1 MDENT
6 EKEYPVKNMLKGK
19 ERRTDE
25 RKLYNIHL
33 FHHYSH
39 SDYLVI

>member
-1 MDENT
+1 MDENI

-25 RKLYNIHL
+25 RKLCIFSIIL
-33 FHHYSH
+33 AIQ
-39 SDYLVI
+39 SDDFII